1 MNVGLPDLNALLQPI
16 LTCALAGIEAIASII
31 LVWNIYESW
40 TQNPERFSWFGA
52 LFKALTVGLIAAV
65 AFNAP
70 KIIAVFLGG
79 GAPTP

>member
-16 LTCALAGIEAIASII
+16 LTWALA
-31 LVWNIYESW
+31 
-40 TQNPERFSWFGA
+40 
-52 LFKALTVGLIAAV
+52 VGLIAAV